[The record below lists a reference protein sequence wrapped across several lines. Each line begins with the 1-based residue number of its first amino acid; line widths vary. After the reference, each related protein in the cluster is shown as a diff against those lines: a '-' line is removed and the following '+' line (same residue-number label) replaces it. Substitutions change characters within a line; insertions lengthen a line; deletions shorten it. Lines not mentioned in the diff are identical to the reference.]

1 MGLDIGFCKMSYK
14 DFEKQNVYKFDDIN
28 YINLCGWRLKNLAE
42 EIGCLGIKKEEYE
55 YMIKVSDLAFFKTL
69 WDKIKDNSLMMM
81 LKTIEEIDEGFAYET
96 YDSFSP
102 IVKASLAL
110 IFNTKDFLDKE
121 DAKLVEK
128 RFIVHTLWEL
138 FEENMDLCLIEE
150 MARAYQKMIED
161 KQDYVYFYIS
171 F

>member
-110 IFNTKDFLDKE
+110 IFKTKDFLY
-121 DAKLVEK
+121 
-128 RFIVHTLWEL
+128 
-138 FEENMDLCLIEE
+138 N
-150 MARAYQKMIED
+150 
-161 KQDYVYFYIS
+161 
-171 F
+171 